1 MGRARE
7 HELKQAGIT
16 TTQSAILHLLKV
28 LNGPVTP
35 PMLSVWLFREPH
47 TITMILGRMEKQGLI
62 RKTKDL
68 PIKNVV
74 RVTLTEKGEEAYTQS
89 SKTRAIR
96 NILSCL
102 SPEERDTLREYM
114 ERLRGKA
121 IEEYQEGPQ
130 WRFP

>member
-102 SPEERDTLREYM
+102 SAEERDTLREYM